1 MRLTISLTC
10 IALTGCPGEAPPNT
24 GGPDVDASVDAPP
37 AVESQRLSGKVI
49 DYFNPNDLM
58 DQVALASDG
67 VDPAIMATSAAGGV
81 YEFAEVPIG
90 SKIYF
95 TATRANYR
103 PTRNAAVTIGDMEV
117 IQDLYVMSNAETLR
131 QYTTTG
137 TIEVANTAF
146 VAAELKRN
154 NGMPFEGLAIDGL
167 TPQITLVDAND
178 AIVPGVSIFGF
189 GVTDLIPRDPLATE
203 PQLTTIANGK
213 VRVGLL
219 NVPEGQFTLKLSYLD
234 NNNQPQ
240 TTTAP
245 VVTKAGGATILVAQG
260 VGGGGGGGGGGTPNP
275 ATITNP
281 VFATDIYPLLQKP
294 SAGGLGCASCHTA
307 NGTAG
312 GVLQYDLPAAD
323 TLAAIKARPNVLVL
337 TAGDEATSLFL
348 TKPLYEPAPVNHPN
362 ATFLSV
368 DDPYY
373 QLFLRWIVQGAL

>member
-1 MRLTISLTC
+1 MRLTISLMC
-10 IALTGCPGEAPPNT
+10 MALTGCPGEAPPNT
-24 GGPDVDASVDAPP
+24 NNDVDAGTDAPP
-37 AVESQRLSGKVI
+37 AVEAKRLTGKVL
-49 DYFNPNDLM
+49 DYFSPTDIM
-58 DQVALASDG
+58 DAVALASDG
-67 VDPAIMATSAAGGV
+67 IDPPLSATSVATGD

-103 PTRNAAVTIGDMEV
+103 ATRNAAVSIADMDV
-117 IQDLYVMSNAETLR
+117 VQDLYVMSNAETLR

-137 TIEVANTAF
+137 TTEVANTAF

-154 NGMPFEGLAIDGL
+154 NGMPFEGLQIDGA

-189 GVTDLIPRDPLATE
+189 GATDLIPDDIAVT
-203 PQLTTIANGK
+203 QTTAIAGGK

-245 VVTKAGGATILVAQG
+245 VVTKAGAATILVAQG
-260 VGGGGGGGGGGTPNP
+260 MGGGGGGGGMPNP
-275 ATITNP
+275 AGIANP
-281 VFATDIYPLLQKP
+281 TFEAHIYPLLQKP
-294 SAGGLGCASCHTA
+294 AAGGLGCASCHTA

-312 GVLQYDLPAAD
+312 SVLQYDLPAAD
-323 TLAAIKARPNVLVL
+323 TLAAIKARANVVVLV
-337 TAGDEATSLFL
+337 AGTEATSLFL

-362 ATFLSV
+362 ATFLDV
-368 DDPYY
+368 NDAYY
-373 QLFLRWIVQGAL
+373 QLFLRWITQGAL